1 MTGEAPAIFVA
12 LEQSGFGAAIRQSTW
27 LFPVANV
34 GHVLALALFAGAL
47 AVMDVRLLGGL
58 AATSPAHVLMRA
70 RSVAI
75 AAFVLLAVT
84 GFMQFSADAS
94 HLIVNP
100 VFQIKLAL
108 IGLGLLNLAIFEFGV
123 KGSVTGLGPGVAM
136 PASAKTAGLM
146 SLAIWIVVAACGRS
160 IAYF

>member
-27 LFPVANV
+27 LFPLANV

-58 AATSPAHVLMRA
+58 AATSPACLLMRA

-84 GFMQFSADAS
+84 GIMQFAADAS
-94 HLIVNP
+94 HLIINP

-108 IGLGLLNLAIFEFGV
+108 IGLGLVNLAIFEFGV
-123 KGSVTGLGPGVAM
+123 KRSVTGLGPGAAM
-136 PASAKTAGLM
+136 PASAKTAGFM
-146 SLAIWIVVAACGRS
+146 SIAIWIAVAACGRS

>member
-12 LEQSGFGAAIRQSTW
+12 LEQSDLGAAIRQSAW

-34 GHVLALALFAGAL
+34 GHILALVMFAGAL
-47 AVMDVRLLGGL
+47 AVMDIRLLGGL
-58 AATSPAHVLMRA
+58 SATSPAHVLMRA
-70 RSVAI
+70 RSIAI
-75 AAFVLLAVT
+75 AAFVLLAAT
-84 GFMQFSADAS
+84 GFLLFTAEAS
-94 HLIVNP
+94 HLILNP

-123 KGSVTGLGPGVAM
+123 KRSVVDLSPGVAM

-146 SLAIWIVVAACGRS
+146 SLAIWIVVAACGRT

>member
-12 LEQSGFGAAIRQSTW
+12 LEQSDLGAAIRQSAW

-34 GHVLALALFAGAL
+34 GHILSLVMFAGAL

-58 AATSPAHVLMRA
+58 SATSPAHVLMRA
-70 RSVAI
+70 RGVAI
-75 AAFVLLAVT
+75 AAFVMLAVT

-94 HLIVNP
+94 HLIINP

-108 IGLGLLNLAIFEFGV
+108 IGLGLANLAIFEFGV
-123 KGSVTGLGPGVAM
+123 KRAVTSLGPGVAM

-146 SLAIWIVVAACGRS
+146 SIAIWIVVAACGRT

>member
-12 LEQSGFGAAIRQSTW
+12 LEQSGFGAAVRQSTW
-27 LFPVANV
+27 LFPMANV

-58 AATSPAHVLMRA
+58 SATSPAHVLMRA

-75 AAFVLLAVT
+75 GAFVMLAVT
-84 GFMQFSADAS
+84 GFMQFAADAS

-123 KGSVTGLGPGVAM
+123 KRSVTGLGPGAAM
-136 PASAKTAGLM
+136 PASAKTAGFM
-146 SLAIWIVVAACGRS
+146 SLAIWLAVAACGRS

>member
-75 AAFVLLAVT
+75 AAFILLAAT
-84 GFMQFSADAS
+84 GFLLFTAEAS
-94 HLIVNP
+94 HLILNP

-123 KGSVTGLGPGVAM
+123 KRLVTGLGPGATM
-136 PASAKTAGLM
+136 PASAKTAGFM
-146 SLAIWIVVAACGRS
+146 SLAIWLAVAACGRT

>member
-12 LEQSGFGAAIRQSTW
+12 LEQSDLGAAIRQSPW
-27 LFPVANV
+27 LFPAANV
-34 GHVLALALFAGAL
+34 GHVLALAMFAGAI
-47 AVMDVRLLGGL
+47 AMMDVRLLGGL
-58 AATSPAHVLMRA
+58 AATSPAPVLMRA

-84 GFMQFSADAS
+84 GFMQFAADAS

-100 VFQIKLAL
+100 VFQIKLTL

-123 KGSVTGLGPGVAM
+123 KRSVTGLGAGVAM
-136 PASAKTAGLM
+136 PASAKTAGFL
-146 SLAIWIVVAACGRS
+146 SLAIWLAVAACGRS

>member
-75 AAFVLLAVT
+75 AAFVMLAVT

-123 KGSVTGLGPGVAM
+123 KGAVTGLGPGVAM

>member
-12 LEQSGFGAAIRQSTW
+12 LEQSDLGAAIRQSTW
-27 LFPVANV
+27 LFPMANV
-34 GHVLALALFAGAL
+34 GHVLALAMFAGAL

-58 AATSPAHVLMRA
+58 AATSPAQVLMRA

-84 GFMQFSADAS
+84 GFMQFAADAS

-100 VFQIKLAL
+100 VFQIKLGL

-123 KGSVTGLGPGVAM
+123 KRAVTGLGPGVAM

-146 SLAIWIVVAACGRS
+146 SIAIWIAVAGCGRS

>member
-1 MTGEAPAIFVA
+1 MTGEAPAVFVA

-27 LFPVANV
+27 LFPLANV

-58 AATSPAHVLMRA
+58 AATSPACLLMRA

-84 GFMQFSADAS
+84 GIMQFAADAS
-94 HLIVNP
+94 HLIINP

-108 IGLGLLNLAIFEFGV
+108 IGLGLVNLAIFEFGV
-123 KGSVTGLGPGVAM
+123 KRSVTGLGPGAAM
-136 PASAKTAGLM
+136 PASAKTTGFM
-146 SLAIWIVVAACGRS
+146 SIAIWIAVAACGRS

>member
-1 MTGEAPAIFVA
+1 MTGEAPAVFVA

-27 LFPVANV
+27 LFPLANV

-58 AATSPAHVLMRA
+58 AATSPACLLMRA
-70 RSVAI
+70 RTVAI

-84 GFMQFSADAS
+84 GFMQFAADAS
-94 HLIVNP
+94 HLIINP

-108 IGLGLLNLAIFEFGV
+108 IGLGLVNLAIFEFGV
-123 KGSVTGLGPGVAM
+123 KRSVTGLGPGAAM
-136 PASAKTAGLM
+136 PASAKTAGFM
-146 SLAIWIVVAACGRS
+146 SIAIWIAVAACGRS

>member
-12 LEQSGFGAAIRQSTW
+12 LEQSGFGAAVRQSTW
-27 LFPVANV
+27 LFPMANV

-70 RSVAI
+70 RSVAV

-84 GFMQFSADAS
+84 GFMQFAADAS
-94 HLIVNP
+94 HLIINP

-108 IGLGLLNLAIFEFGV
+108 IGLGLVNLAVFEFGV
-123 KGSVTGLGPGVAM
+123 KRAVTGLGPDAAM
-136 PASAKTAGLM
+136 PASAKTAGFM
-146 SLAIWIVVAACGRS
+146 SIAIWIAVAACGRT

>member
-75 AAFVLLAVT
+75 AAFVMLAVT

-123 KGSVTGLGPGVAM
+123 KRAVTGLGPGVAM
-136 PASAKTAGLM
+136 PASAKTAGFM
-146 SLAIWIVVAACGRS
+146 SLAIWIVVAACGRT

>member
-12 LEQSGFGAAIRQSTW
+12 LEQSDLGAAIRQSAW

-34 GHVLALALFAGAL
+34 GHILALAVFAGAL
-47 AVMDVRLLGGL
+47 AVMDIRLLGGL

-70 RSVAI
+70 RAIAI
-75 AAFVLLAVT
+75 AAFVMLAAT
-84 GFMQFSADAS
+84 GFLLFTAEAS
-94 HLIVNP
+94 HLILNP

-123 KGSVTGLGPGVAM
+123 KRSVVGLSPGVAM
-136 PASAKTAGLM
+136 PASAKAAGFM
-146 SLAIWIVVAACGRS
+146 SIAIWLVVAACGRT

>member
-12 LEQSGFGAAIRQSTW
+12 LEQSGFGAAVRQSTW
-27 LFPVANV
+27 LFPMANV

-70 RSVAI
+70 RSVAV

-84 GFMQFSADAS
+84 GFMQFAADAS
-94 HLIVNP
+94 HLIINS

-108 IGLGLLNLAIFEFGV
+108 IGLGLVNLAVFEFGV
-123 KGSVTGLGPGVAM
+123 KRAVTGLGPGAAM
-136 PASAKTAGLM
+136 PASAKTAGFM
-146 SLAIWIVVAACGRS
+146 SLAIWIVVAACGRTS
-160 IAYF
+160 AYF

>member
-27 LFPVANV
+27 LFPAANV

-47 AVMDVRLLGGL
+47 AVMDIRLLGGL
-58 AATSPAHVLMRA
+58 SATSPARVLMRA
-70 RSVAI
+70 RSAAI
-75 AAFVLLAVT
+75 TAFVMLAVT

-94 HLIVNP
+94 HLIINP

-108 IGLGLLNLAIFEFGV
+108 IGLGLANLAIFEFGV
-123 KGSVTGLGPGVAM
+123 KRSVVDLSPGVAM
-136 PASAKTAGLM
+136 PASAKTAGFM
-146 SLAIWIVVAACGRS
+146 SLAIWLVVAACGRS

>member
-12 LEQSGFGAAIRQSTW
+12 LEQSGFGAAVRQSTW
-27 LFPVANV
+27 LFPMANV

-70 RSVAI
+70 RSVAV

-84 GFMQFSADAS
+84 GFMQFAADAS
-94 HLIVNP
+94 HLIINP

-108 IGLGLLNLAIFEFGV
+108 IGLGLVNLAVFEFGV
-123 KGSVTGLGPGVAM
+123 KRAVTGLGPGAAM
-136 PASAKTAGLM
+136 PASAKTAGFM
-146 SLAIWIVVAACGRS
+146 SIAIWIAVAACGRT

>member
-27 LFPVANV
+27 LFPMANV

-58 AATSPAHVLMRA
+58 AGTSPMHVLMRA

-75 AAFVLLAVT
+75 AAFILLAAT
-84 GFMQFSADAS
+84 GFMQFAADAS

-100 VFQIKLAL
+100 VFQIKLIL

-123 KGSVTGLGPGVAM
+123 KRSVTGLGPGVAM
-136 PASAKTAGLM
+136 PASAKTAGFM
-146 SLAIWIVVAACGRS
+146 SLAIWLAVAACGRS

>member
-27 LFPVANV
+27 LFPLANV

-58 AATSPAHVLMRA
+58 AATSPACLLMRA

-75 AAFVLLAVT
+75 AAFVLLVVT
-84 GFMQFSADAS
+84 GIMQFAADAS
-94 HLIVNP
+94 HLIINP

-108 IGLGLLNLAIFEFGV
+108 IGLGLANLAIFEFGV
-123 KGSVTGLGPGVAM
+123 KRAVTGLGPGVAM
-136 PASAKTAGLM
+136 PASAKTAGFM
-146 SLAIWIVVAACGRS
+146 SLAIWLAVAACGRT

>member
-27 LFPVANV
+27 LFPTANV

-75 AAFVLLAVT
+75 AAFILLAAT
-84 GFMQFSADAS
+84 GFMQFAADAS

-100 VFQIKLAL
+100 VFQIKLVL

-123 KGSVTGLGPGVAM
+123 RRSVTGLGPGAAM
-136 PASAKTAGLM
+136 PASAKTAGFM
-146 SLAIWIVVAACGRS
+146 SLAIWLAVAACGRS

>member
-12 LEQSGFGAAIRQSTW
+12 LEQSDLGATIRQSMW
-27 LFPVANV
+27 LFPLANV

-70 RSVAI
+70 RSIAI
-75 AAFVLLAVT
+75 AAFVMLAVT
-84 GFMQFSADAS
+84 GFMQFAADAS
-94 HLIVNP
+94 HLILNP

-108 IGLGLLNLAIFEFGV
+108 IGLGLLNLTIFEFGV
-123 KGSVTGLGPGVAM
+123 KHAVAGLGPGAAM
-136 PASAKTAGLM
+136 PASAKTAGFM
-146 SLAIWIVVAACGRS
+146 SLAIWLAVAACGRT

>member
-12 LEQSGFGAAIRQSTW
+12 LEQSGFGAAVRQSTW

-84 GFMQFSADAS
+84 GFMQFAADAS

-100 VFQIKLAL
+100 VFQIKLVL

-123 KGSVTGLGPGVAM
+123 KRSVVDLSPGVAM
-136 PASAKTAGLM
+136 PARAKTAGFM
-146 SLAIWIVVAACGRS
+146 SLAIWLAVAACGRS

>member
-27 LFPVANV
+27 LFPLANV

-58 AATSPAHVLMRA
+58 AATSPACLLMRA

-75 AAFVLLAVT
+75 AAFVLLAIT
-84 GFMQFSADAS
+84 GFMQFAADAS
-94 HLIVNP
+94 HLIINP

-108 IGLGLLNLAIFEFGV
+108 IGLGLVNLAIFEFCV
-123 KGSVTGLGPGVAM
+123 KRSVTGLGPGAAM
-136 PASAKTAGLM
+136 PASAKTTGFM
-146 SLAIWIVVAACGRS
+146 SIAIWIAVAACGRS

>member
-12 LEQSGFGAAIRQSTW
+12 LEQSAFGAAIRQSTW
-27 LFPVANV
+27 LFPAANV
-34 GHVLALALFAGAL
+34 GHILALALFAGAL

-58 AATSPAHVLMRA
+58 AATSPARVLMRA
-70 RSVAI
+70 RSAAI
-75 AAFVLLAVT
+75 AAFVMLAVT

-94 HLIVNP
+94 HLIINP

-108 IGLGLLNLAIFEFGV
+108 IGLGLVNLAIFEFGV
-123 KGSVTGLGPGVAM
+123 KRSVVDLSPGVAM
-136 PASAKTAGLM
+136 PASAKTAGFM
-146 SLAIWIVVAACGRS
+146 SLAIWLVVAACGRT

>member
-75 AAFVLLAVT
+75 AAFVMLAVT

-123 KGSVTGLGPGVAM
+123 KRAVTGLSPGVAM